1 NASDGETNTGIV
13 GDNGQVY
20 LSGLPEKGQLKVK
33 WGSSAEQQCRAIFNL
48 NKVEAPSANNPIRTV
63 TARCEGA

>member
-1 NASDGETNTGIV
+1 
-13 GDNGQVY
+13 

-33 WGSSAEQQCRAIFNL
+33 WGSSAEQQCRVIFNL

-63 TARCEGA
+63 TARCEEA